1 MRRSPVSCLVL
12 LSLALAGCLSPRKDD
27 SKFFVLSPLTADGAA
42 PRVTTAASR
51 PLILGVGPVQLP
63 AYLDRQEV
71 VTRVAPNRL
80 DLSPIDRWAQPL
92 DTNFTQV
99 LAQDLSS
106 AVGTQQVTFYPWYRS
121 THVDYQVRV
130 DVYSFEANSNSTVD
144 MTAHWQIFDGDG
156 KLLTARDSSFNE
168 PIQSGQPGAQAAAM
182 SRIVARLSQEIAA
195 TIQSMPMPK
204 TPDHA

>member
-1 MRRSPVSCLVL
+1 LSADANSPADLGRGEIIAATHGLSAAQSKLGIARPRSVPGLEMRRSPVSCLVL

-27 SKFFVLSPLTADGAA
+27 SKFFVLSPLMADDAA

-130 DVYSFEANSNSTVD
+130 DVYSFEANANGTVD
-144 MTAHWQIFDGDG
+144 MTAHWQIFD
-156 KLLTARDSSFNE
+156 
-168 PIQSGQPGAQAAAM
+168 
-182 SRIVARLSQEIAA
+182 
-195 TIQSMPMPK
+195 
-204 TPDHA
+204 